1 MNGCQIQRLL
11 IKQYLRWCSQKTNK
25 EAVEK
30 NDCNQRDFSKL
41 LELIYRGHCA
51 CFRITGP
58 LICLEGKTTQEREV
72 KPFRHTAWAEYLKGE
87 LSFNGPKSKK
97 TGNNW
102 MGLVELFINT
112 NKRLLW
118 NYKYYF
124 VAFCLRMP
132 LYLSYLWGNLLSSL
146 ICYRWLHLFLFCFFR
161 NNELKQACAPED
173 KLEWFGYF
181 SKFIRLTQQF
191 FLFCLYFVYTQL
203 FVPAFPSPIGINLF
217 FWELS
222 FLCWIIVLLCMCG

>member
-11 IKQYLRWCSQKTNK
+11 IKQYLRWCSQKQNK

-124 VAFCLRMP
+124 VVFCLRMP

-146 ICYRWLHLFLFCFFR
+146 ICYRWLHLFLFCFLETTSSNR
-161 NNELKQACAPED
+161 PVLLKISWNGLDISPS
-173 KLEWFGYF
+173 LLGWL
-181 SKFIRLTQQF
+181 SSF
-191 FLFCLYFVYTQL
+191 FCFVYTL
-203 FVPAFPSPIGINLF
+203 FT
-217 FWELS
+217 LS
-222 FLCWIIVLLCMCG
+222 CLSLRFLLQ

>member
-1 MNGCQIQRLL
+1 MAAKYSGFWLNSIWGGAH
-11 IKQYLRWCSQKTNK
+11 KKTNK

-146 ICYRWLHLFLFCFFR
+146 ICYRWLHLFLFCFLETTSS
-161 NNELKQACAPED
+161 NGPVLLKISWNGLDISPS
-173 KLEWFGYF
+173 LLGWL
-181 SKFIRLTQQF
+181 SSF
-191 FLFCLYFVYTQL
+191 FCFVYTL
-203 FVPAFPSPIGINLF
+203 FT
-217 FWELS
+217 LS
-222 FLCWIIVLLCMCG
+222 CLSLRFLLQ